1 MNDTNFILKDFDLD
15 NLSGQAR
22 TTCDSSSN
30 ATSELEAIQ
39 QACRSQSQQM
49 PEGYKVDYD
58 GREFSTEKIES
69 NSGEIATDI
78 TFGFEL
84 KTDE

>member
-1 MNDTNFILKDFDLD
+1 MNDTIFILKDFDLD
-15 NLSGQAR
+15 NLAGQVR
-22 TTCDSSSN
+22 TTCDRSSN

-58 GREFSTEKIES
+58 GREFSTEKIDS